1 VAKRKSTTKTS
12 ANETDDAVDAT
23 GVTEAQKS
31 ADVAPAD
38 MDAVADAVEALDSS
52 VSSDQ
57 GQDAPADSIAAESSE
72 DVIEL
77 AEPKAADE
85 VADVPRD
92 DTQGTDAIETT
103 PSDDGPSDHTEKDD
117 VVVETIETDPVGA
130 ENDTFERPEPAP
142 ALVAP
147 QVVRETVVEHKGGF
161 VPMLLGGA
169 VAAVLGYGVAAY
181 VSQNAW
187 PFMSAED
194 DTFATETRAALA
206 TQDDAMAGLSD
217 RLTAL
222 EGVEPPSFDLTP
234 VESQIAAVQETT
246 DELAARLDE
255 MLSRIDT
262 LEKQPMEQAVSPEA
276 IAAYERA
283 LADLQ
288 AEVEAQ
294 REEVSKMAQE
304 AIQAE
309 GNAAESAQL
318 AATRSA
324 MAEVTAALETRSGF
338 ADALAV
344 LTANG
349 VAVPDALATVADSG
363 VATQQAL
370 IEGFPDVARKA
381 LSAVRVTETE
391 GSAGV
396 NRITT
401 FFANQ
406 LGARSVSP
414 REGDDADAILSRAEA
429 ALRSGDL
436 SAALSELSSMPDVA
450 QSALADWQNSAQ
462 TRLEAKTAADALVQ
476 QLLQ

>member
-12 ANETDDAVDAT
+12 ANETDDAVDST
-23 GVTEAQKS
+23 GVTDAQKS
-31 ADVAPAD
+31 ADAAPAD
-38 MDAVADAVEALDSS
+38 MDAVTDAVEALESS
-52 VSSDQ
+52 APSDQ
-57 GQDAPADSIAAESSE
+57 GEDSPADSIAADTSD

-77 AEPKAADE
+77 AEPKEADE
-85 VADVPRD
+85 VADASQD

-103 PSDDGPSDHTEKDD
+103 PADDGPSDQAAKDD
-117 VVVETIETDPVGA
+117 VVVETIEIEPVGA

-142 ALVAP
+142 APVMP

-161 VPMLLGGA
+161 APMLLGGA

-187 PFMSAED
+187 PFISAED
-194 DTFATETRAALA
+194 DTFATEMRAALA
-206 TQDDAMAGLSD
+206 TQDGAMAGLSD

-222 EGVEPPSFDLTP
+222 EAVEPPSFDLTP
-234 VESQIAAVQETT
+234 VESQISAVQEAT
-246 DELAARLDE
+246 DGLAARLDE
-255 MLSRIDT
+255 ILSRIDT

-324 MAEVTAALETRSGF
+324 MAEVTAALETGSGF
-338 ADALAV
+338 ADAVAV

-349 VAVPDALATVADSG
+349 VTVPDALATVADSG
-363 VATQQAL
+363 VATQRAL

-391 GSAGV
+391 SSDGAS
-396 NRITT
+396 RIAT

-414 REGDDADAILSRAEA
+414 RDGDDADAILSRAEA

-436 SAALSELSSMPDVA
+436 SAALSELASMPDVA

-462 TRLEAKTAADALVQ
+462 TRLEAKTAADTLVQ
-476 QLLQ
+476 QLLK